1 VLRLPLSAIVCSLS
15 IATPAFA
22 HKLIVDAAP
31 NGDRLRV
38 EAYYEDDTPADDAKV
53 TVLQGETVVA
63 EGKTDD
69 KGVWSC
75 PLPPPGTYQVKVL
88 SVGHV
93 GLKSVDVVGPPSVT
107 SDPRFDQALN
117 PEQRAENTKTPWN
130 RLGLGVGLILG
141 LALAWWLIR
150 RKSHDHPHSH
160 GEA

>member
-1 VLRLPLSAIVCSLS
+1 VE
-15 IATPAFA
+15 
-22 HKLIVDAAP
+22 AAP
-31 NGDRLRV
+31 TGDRLRV

-75 PLPPPGTYQVKVL
+75 PLPPPGSYRVKVL

-93 GLKSVDVVGPPSVT
+93 GLKAVEIAGPPLET
-107 SDPRFDQALN
+107 SDPGSDPAVN

-141 LALAWWLIR
+141 MALAWWLIR
-150 RKSHDHPHSH
+150 RGSHGHPHPH
-160 GEA
+160 DRGEDSP